1 MFQFNGGVQDVVV
14 NLQKHL
20 QKKGHKVLII
30 TPRPRAHFDKAPKGM
45 ILIGH
50 STKMNSFATM
60 VDASFEAD
68 GEEIKAMIE
77 KEKFDILH
85 FHEPW
90 QPFLS
95 RQILS
100 RSDAVNIATFH
111 GSAPDTRVSKSMLS
125 MVYPYTK
132 TIQKY
137 LHFYTAVSEPAAEY
151 VSTLTD
157 APITIIPNGIEV
169 SKFKVPK
176 DIKKHSKKTILYL
189 GRLEKRKGLQYLLIA
204 YARLRE
210 DHDDVKLI
218 IAGNG
223 MKRESLEKYII
234 QYEIPDVTFTGFV
247 PEADKVGVLASAD
260 LFCSPSIYGESFGI
274 ILLENMAL
282 GVPIVAGNNPGYQ
295 GVMKGLGRVSLVTPA
310 ATEDFSQR
318 LELMLYNED
327 IRELWKKWAKKEIQ
341 QYDFYKVADAY
352 EEVYK
357 KALKKYA

>member
-1 MFQFNGGVQDVVV
+1 
-14 NLQKHL
+14 
-20 QKKGHKVLII
+20 
-30 TPRPRAHFDKAPKGM
+30 
-45 ILIGH
+45 
-50 STKMNSFATM
+50 
-60 VDASFEAD
+60 
-68 GEEIKAMIE
+68 
-77 KEKFDILH
+77 
-85 FHEPW
+85 
-90 QPFLS
+90 
-95 RQILS
+95 
-100 RSDAVNIATFH
+100 
-111 GSAPDTRVSKSMLS
+111 
-125 MVYPYTK
+125 
-132 TIQKY
+132 
-137 LHFYTAVSEPAAEY
+137 
-151 VSTLTD
+151 
-157 APITIIPNGIEV
+157 
-169 SKFKVPK
+169 
-176 DIKKHSKKTILYL
+176 LYL